1 LWFLNN
7 CRLCLGLFLSFLDS
21 SIVSTA
27 LVTIGD
33 DFGSL
38 SNINWIALAY
48 TLCDLGCAVLFTSMS
63 DVFGRRNAYIVA
75 FILFFSASIG
85 CGFARSTNQ
94 LIALRSIQG
103 IGGSGLYSLAM
114 VMFPEIFPRSMR
126 KWIGAVA
133 GGVVG
138 TSGILGPILG
148 GIITHFASWKWIFW
162 LKSVPPLFNIIQRA
176 NIKLQRANWC
186 HLNHNV
192 PSRLAQRGST
202 STS

>member
-1 LWFLNN
+1 
-7 CRLCLGLFLSFLDS
+7 
-21 SIVSTA
+21 

-48 TLCDLGCAVLFTSMS
+48 TLCDLGCAVMFTSMS

-94 LIALRSIQG
+94 LIALRSVQG

-162 LKSVPPLFNIIQRA
+162 LKSVTPLFNKIQCA
-176 NIKLQRANWC
+176 NIKLQRANWR

-192 PSRLAQRGST
+192 PSRLAQRQST